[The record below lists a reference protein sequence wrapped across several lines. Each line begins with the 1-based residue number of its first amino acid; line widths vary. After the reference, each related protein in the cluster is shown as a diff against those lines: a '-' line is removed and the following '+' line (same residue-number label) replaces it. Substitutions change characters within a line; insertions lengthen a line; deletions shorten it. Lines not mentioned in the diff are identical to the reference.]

1 MPRTTSYP
9 KRIATIGGTFD
20 ALHNGHKSY
29 IELAFEFADEVILY
43 LTTPDYVEWRK
54 SYQISTFEQRA
65 RRIRDFAASR
75 GWGDQLKIRK
85 HKTRDD
91 FLHDFLQEFTS
102 EHVRYIA
109 VISPEYYNRFLEI
122 NAERE
127 KRGLEGVLLMVKPR
141 HRERLANGKL
151 VELSST
157 VEHRNGTTR
166 AAELKAA

>member
-20 ALHNGHKSY
+20 ALHKGHKSY

-43 LTTPDYVEWRK
+43 LTAPDYVSWRK
-54 SYQISTFEQRA
+54 SYQISPLEQRA

-75 GWGDQLKIRK
+75 GWGDQLKIRE

-102 EHVRYIA
+102 DDIRYIA
-109 VISPEYYNRFLEI
+109 VISPEYYNRFIEI

-127 KRGLEGVLLMVKPR
+127 RRGLDGVLLMVKPR
-141 HRERLANGKL
+141 YRERQANGEL

-157 VEHRNGTTR
+157 AERRNGNAR